1 MTTLG
6 WIVVAVSLAFL
17 MFWLAMRAIRW
28 AKQGTKGAALLAT
41 IAFPDPD
48 QPPPQQQVEEETKR
62 KKESGLGKPK

>member
-17 MFWLAMRAIRW
+17 MFWLAMKAIRW
-28 AKQGTKGAALLAT
+28 AKHGTKGAALLAT